1 MFKSKKNNVY
11 KFLALSLVLV
21 FSLSFFNVVL
31 ANNTSN
37 TGSGGGEGQNTGS
50 GGGEGQNTPPSDNLT
65 IVSLDNPIGS
75 DDIPLIIGRV
85 ISAVLGIVGSLS
97 LLMFV
102 YGGFTWMTAAGNEQN
117 ITKGKNIVIWATVGI
132 FIVFFSY
139 ALIKFLFSSLG
150 V

>member
-31 ANNTSN
+31 AGNAS
-37 TGSGGGEGQNTGS
+37 NTGS

>member
-31 ANNTSN
+31 ANNTS
-37 TGSGGGEGQNTGS
+37 NTGS

>member
-31 ANNTSN
+31 ANNT
-37 TGSGGGEGQNTGS
+37 
-50 GGGEGQNTPPSDNLT
+50 PPSDNLT
-65 IVSLDNPIGS
+65 IVSLDNHIGS